1 MDKMNDIMD
10 EDDFMVLGKKNT
22 SDGDRQKKRRR
33 LLWGVGALL
42 SVAAVVVIWV
52 LALRID
58 DGQVPEELFDPQGQ
72 KGQVYN
78 PEQKL
83 SGDSISSAD
92 SAQTAYIEHIARTI
106 NDIPFDIY
114 IPHNAV
120 PRLALGREKR
130 DSSKV
135 VFSTMA
141 ADVRADNGK
150 IVGAFV
156 LGGEPLAWGKSKKGY
171 CAIIEGQITIG
182 MADNSPLFE
191 EATECGGYF
200 FRQYPI
206 VSNGVMVE
214 NAPRGKSIRKALCE
228 RDGEI
233 FVAMTTTPESF
244 HDFAQALAD
253 FGVRNAI
260 YLVGST
266 SYGYWRD
273 ADGEKHNIYT
283 PSSRTYTYENYLQW
297 VAR

>member
-1 MDKMNDIMD
+1 MNDIMD
-10 EDDFMVLGKKNT
+10 DDDFMVLGKKT
-22 SDGDRQKKRRR
+22 SDGGRQKKRRR

-83 SGDSISSAD
+83 SGDTISSAD
-92 SAQTAYIEHIARTI
+92 SVRTAYMEHITRAI

-171 CAIIEGQITIG
+171 CAIIDGQFTIG

-214 NAPRGKSIRKALCE
+214 NTPRGKSIRKALCE

-266 SYGYWRD
+266 SYGCWRD

-283 PSSRTYTYENYLQW
+283 PSRNTYTYENYLQW

>member
-1 MDKMNDIMD
+1 MDD
-10 EDDFMVLGKKNT
+10 DDFRVLGKNN
-22 SDGDRQKKRRR
+22 SDGDRQKKRKR
-33 LLWGVGALL
+33 LIIGVVALL
-42 SVAAVVVIWV
+42 TVAAVVVIWV
-52 LALRID
+52 LALRKD
-58 DGQVPEELFDPQGQ
+58 DKQVPEELFES
-72 KGQVYN
+72 KEQVCHLN
-78 PEQKL
+78 APSGKL
-83 SGDSISSAD
+83 ETLGEYSSAD
-92 SAQTAYIEHIARTI
+92 SVRTAYMEHITRTI

-130 DSSKV
+130 DSSTV

-141 ADVRADNGK
+141 ADIRADNGK

-156 LGGEPLAWGKSKKGY
+156 LRGEPLAWGKSKKGY
-171 CAIIEGQITIG
+171 CAIIDGQITIG

-228 RDGEI
+228 RKGEI

-260 YLVGST
+260 YLVGSS
-266 SYGYWRD
+266 SYGYWID
-273 ADGEKHNIYT
+273 VKGVKHTIGM
-283 PSSRTYTYENYLQW
+283 RTRGPQNTYENDIQW

>member
-1 MDKMNDIMD
+1 MNDIMD
-10 EDDFMVLGKKNT
+10 DDDFRVLGKKN
-22 SDGDRQKKRRR
+22 SDGDRQKKRKR
-33 LLWGVGALL
+33 LLWSLAAVLA
-42 SVAAVVVIWV
+42 VAAVVVIWV
-52 LALRID
+52 LVLKKD

-83 SGDSISSAD
+83 SSDTISSAD
-92 SAQTAYIEHIARTI
+92 SVRTAYIEHLVRTI

-130 DSSKV
+130 DSSTV

-156 LGGEPLAWGKSKKGY
+156 LDGAPLAWGKSKKGY
-171 CAIIEGQITIG
+171 CAIIDGQITIG

-206 VSNGVMVE
+206 VSNGVMVK
-214 NAPRGKSIRKALCE
+214 NALRGKSIRKALCE

-233 FVAMTTTPESF
+233 FVAMSSTPESF

-253 FGVRNAI
+253 FGVINAI

-273 ADGEKHNIYT
+273 ADGVKHNIYT
-283 PSSRTYTYENYLQW
+283 PSHSTYTYENYLQW
-297 VAR
+297 VVR

>member
-1 MDKMNDIMD
+1 MNDIMD
-10 EDDFMVLGKKNT
+10 DDDFMVLGKNT

-33 LLWGVGALL
+33 LILGVAAIL
-42 SVAAVVVIWV
+42 SVVTVVVICV
-52 LALRID
+52 LALRKD
-58 DGQVPEELFDPQGQ
+58 DKQVPEELFES
-72 KGQVYN
+72 KEQVSYITA
-78 PEQKL
+78 PSGKL
-83 SGDSISSAD
+83 ETLGKYSSAD
-92 SAQTAYIEHIARTI
+92 SVRTAYMEHIIRTI

-156 LGGEPLAWGKSKKGY
+156 LNGEPLAWGKSKKGY
-171 CAIIEGQITIG
+171 CAIIDGQITIG

-191 EATECGGYF
+191 EATECGGHF

-228 RDGEI
+228 REGEI

-273 ADGEKHNIYT
+273 ADGVKHAIYT
-283 PSSRTYTYENYLQW
+283 PSDRAFTYENYLQW

>member
-10 EDDFMVLGKKNT
+10 DDDFMVLGKNT

-33 LLWGVGALL
+33 LILG
-42 SVAAVVVIWV
+42 VAAILAVATVVVIWV
-52 LALRID
+52 LALRKD
-58 DGQVPEELFDPQGQ
+58 DKQVPEELFES
-72 KGQVYN
+72 KEQVSYITA
-78 PEQKL
+78 PSGKL
-83 SGDSISSAD
+83 ETLGKYSSAD
-92 SAQTAYIEHIARTI
+92 SVRTAYMEHMTRTI

-156 LGGEPLAWGKSKKGY
+156 LNGEPLAWGKSKKGY
-171 CAIIEGQITIG
+171 CAIIDGQITIG

-206 VSNGVMVE
+206 VNNGVMVE

-228 RDGEI
+228 RNGEI

-273 ADGEKHNIYT
+273 ADGVKHNIYA
-283 PSSRTYTYENYLQW
+283 PSRSTYTYENYLQW